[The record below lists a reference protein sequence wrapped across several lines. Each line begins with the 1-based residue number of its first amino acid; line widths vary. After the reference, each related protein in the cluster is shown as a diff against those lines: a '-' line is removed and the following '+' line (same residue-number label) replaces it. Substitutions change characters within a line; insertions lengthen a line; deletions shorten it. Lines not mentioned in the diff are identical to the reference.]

1 MTPEDEQSQVRV
13 VDRRWWVRGETGV
26 VDEQPSLKPTY
37 VEDLEQRL
45 NDVTAQLQA
54 ALAERRRGA
63 DDIEQTRSR
72 LRRESARE
80 IERARR
86 GVLTDFLEVLDNL
99 ERAIAAGQETGSET
113 DASSITRGVELV
125 RDLFV
130 AKLGALG
137 VQRIAAAGQ
146 PFDATWHDAVSMAP
160 VDPQQDGIVVAVVR
174 EGYAMGDEVLRPASV
189 VVGKSADSQ

>member
-1 MTPEDEQSQVRV
+1 MAPEDEQPQVRV
-13 VDRRWWVRGETGV
+13 VDRRWWVRGETGA

-45 NDVTAQLQA
+45 NDVTVQLQA
-54 ALAERRRGA
+54 ALAERRRGT
-63 DDIEQTRSR
+63 DDIEQIRGR

-99 ERAIAAGQETGSET
+99 ERALAAGHETGSET
-113 DASSITRGVELV
+113 DSRGITRGVELV

-146 PFDATWHDAVSMAP
+146 PFDAIRHDAVSVAP
-160 VDPQQDGIVVAVVR
+160 VDPRQDGMVVAVIR
-174 EGYAMGDEVLRPASV
+174 EGYAMGDEILRPASV